1 MCVSMCLYISVSSCL
16 CLCAYFFVCVFM
28 FWATPHGVQAFFL
41 ALTRVTPGCLSGTL
55 HTTRHCRKQVLL
67 PAPSQRLQNV
77 PRPSRSPDPSHHA
90 QEHLFV
96 SSARGPSLAPPC
108 PLPAVGRRC
117 EIKGPQWGCGR
128 TRPGPLA
135 PRRWTR
141 ARPNPAGRS
150 PTSRSPA
157 RIVQS
162 EINAP

>member
-1 MCVSMCLYISVSSCL
+1 MCLYISVSSCL
-16 CLCAYFFVCVFM
+16 RLCAYFSVCVFM
-28 FWATPHGVQAFFL
+28 FMFWGHAPRCSGL
-41 ALTRVTPGCLSGTL
+41 LPGPDSGVTPGCLLGTL

-77 PRPSRSPDPSHHA
+77 PWPSRSLDPSRHA

-96 SSARGPSLAPPC
+96 SSARDPSLAPPC

-117 EIKGPQWGCGR
+117 EIKGPCWGCGH
-128 TRPGPLA
+128 TRPWPPA

-141 ARPNPAGRS
+141 ARPNPAGHL

-157 RIVQS
+157 RMVQS